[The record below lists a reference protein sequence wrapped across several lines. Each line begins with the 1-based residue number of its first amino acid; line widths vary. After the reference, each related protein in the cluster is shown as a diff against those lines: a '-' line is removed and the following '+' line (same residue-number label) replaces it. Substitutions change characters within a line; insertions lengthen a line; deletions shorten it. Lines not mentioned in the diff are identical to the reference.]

1 MLGERFGTVQ
11 GDDNSIMR
19 YVEEIRKEMEQSSKA
34 DQGETEKQQQELK
47 EKNMVLSMRLKL
59 VGLDQQLLNQSI
71 MKIST
76 WVLVE
81 YIRIVK
87 WPHQYF
93 VFILCH
99 NETVTGEGDSDGSKH
114 HWMFASPAFSVPQ
127 IFLKFVTKLG
137 VLMYQ
142 T

>member
-76 WVLVE
+76 WVE
-81 YIRIVK
+81 YILIVK

-99 NETVTGEGDSDGSKH
+99 NETVNVCQSC
-114 HWMFASPAFSVPQ
+114 
-127 IFLKFVTKLG
+127 IFCNTFYFLFFLFVTKLG
-137 VLMYQ
+137 VLMCQ